1 MAVTRKM
8 VVMHGIVSVS
18 FPHLKPWLG
27 STGKRNAVLVK
38 QVAPDFKKVRS
49 DGDHWLTSTGTSIV
63 TMRGSGSGGSIREI
77 SNIPVTSQ
85 ILERIGEST

>member
-1 MAVTRKM
+1 MAVTRKT
-8 VVMHGIVSVS
+8 VVMHGIVS
-18 FPHLKPWLG
+18 FPYLKPWLG
-27 STGKRNAVLVK
+27 STGKRGAALVK

-49 DGDHWLTSTGTSIV
+49 DGDHWLRSTGTSIV

-85 ILERIGEST
+85 ILERLDEST

>member
-1 MAVTRKM
+1 MAVTLKT
-8 VVMHGIVSVS
+8 VVMHGIVS
-18 FPHLKPWLG
+18 FPYLKPWLG
-27 STGKRNAVLVK
+27 SVGKCGSALVK
-38 QVAPDFKKVRS
+38 QDAPDFKKVLS
-49 DGDHWLTSTGTSIV
+49 DGEPWLSNTGTSTV